1 MVIDQKVG
9 EDFAIYNGDAYNVLK
24 SLPDDKIGLSIYS
37 LPFAKRSGGA
47 MYSYSSSEYDLS
59 NCKSYNEFFEQYE
72 YIVREIHRVTMPGRF
87 TAVHCT
93 DVPEGNSGGDFLV
106 DFPGHIIALHAKCG
120 WKMKCR
126 HFIWKEPLMV
136 RNRTMTK
143 DLAHKTIVEDS
154 INAGVASAE
163 QLIMF
168 VRSGK
173 NKVPVAHPN
182 GFIEYAGSNEIPKSV
197 LRYKGHKGDQIE
209 NKYSHWI
216 WQQYASSHW
225 FDVRIER
232 VLPYREGRDENDERH
247 VHPLQLDVYERAII
261 MRTNPGETV
270 LEPMMGVGSGPYSAV
285 RLGRK
290 AIGIEL
296 KNSYFRQAVKNLES
310 IKTDIDASNGD
321 LFTDLGE
328 EEMDEIHEQL

>member
-1 MVIDQKVG
+1 MVIDQKIG
-9 EDFAIYNGDAYNVLK
+9 DNFAVYNGDAYEVLK
-24 SLPDDKIGLSIYS
+24 SLPDGKIAFSIYS
-37 LPFAKRSGGA
+37 PPFAKKSGGA
-47 MYSYSSSEYDLS
+47 MYTYSSSEYDLS
-59 NCKSYNEFFEQYE
+59 NCTSYEQFFEQYE
-72 YIVREIHRVTMPGRF
+72 YIVREIYRVTMPGRL

-93 DVPEGNSGGDFLV
+93 DVPDGNSGGDFLV
-106 DFPGHIIALHAKCG
+106 DFPGHIIALHERCG

-136 RNRTMTK
+136 RNRTLTK

-168 VRSGK
+168 VRDGK
-173 NKVPVAHPN
+173 NKVPVPHQN
-182 GFIEYAGSNEIPKSV
+182 GFIEYAGSNEIPKNV
-197 LRYKGHKGDQIE
+197 LIYKGYKGNQTE

-232 VLPYREGRDENDERH
+232 VLPYREGRDENDEKH
-247 VHPLQLDVYERAII
+247 VHPLQLDVYERAIV

-270 LEPMMGVGSGPYSAV
+270 LEPMCGVGSGVVSALK
-285 RLGRK
+285 LGRK
-290 AIGIEL
+290 AVGIEL
-296 KNSYFRQAVKNLES
+296 KSSYYNQMIKNIGAISKEREY
-310 IKTDIDASNGD
+310 KNGD
-321 LFTDLGE
+321 LFVDLNE
-328 EEMDEIHEQL
+328 DEVKA